1 MLNDDYSEML
11 QILLDERVEFILV
24 GAYALAAHGY
34 PRATGDIDIWV
45 RSSSENSSRVYK
57 ALAKF
62 GAPLQDLSPQDFSN
76 PDVIFQIGVAPRRI
90 DIITSIT
97 GVDFSE
103 AWQETLQI
111 EIDALPIPVLS
122 ISDLIKNKEA
132 TGREKDLL
140 DAKTLRQRYA
150 KR

>member
-1 MLNDDYSEML
+1 MLNDDYREML
-11 QILLDERVEFILV
+11 HILLDERVEFILV

-45 RSSSENSSRVYK
+45 RSSAENALRVYQ
-57 ALAKF
+57 ALAQF
-62 GAPLQDLSPQDFSN
+62 GAPLQNISPEDFTN
-76 PDVIFQIGVAPRRI
+76 PEVIFQIGVAPRRI

-103 AWQETLQI
+103 AMQN
-111 EIDALPIPVLS
+111 ALPICIEELSIPVLA
-122 ISDLIKNKEA
+122 ISDLIKNKEE

-140 DAKTLRQRYA
+140 DVKVLRQR
-150 KR
+150 RLS